1 MVYNNIQPQQTAN
14 NTQRLMKRRSN
25 STPLRTCL
33 FFSHPFVGRYA
44 FVERLFRVYLG
55 RYVFVERLFR
65 AYLAT
70 YQYVIYK
77 HQQFNAFLPLNKSA
91 GETTEANISIRRQVG
106 RTSILPTD
114 KGKPMSLT
122 KRKRR
127 KTPTD
132 NIADTATGFWEAK
145 SHSSLGRFLHAP
157 LTLTLKTP
165 Q

>member
-14 NTQRLMKRRSN
+14 NTQRLVKRRSIG
-25 STPLRTCL
+25 TPFRTCL

-44 FVERLFRVYLG
+44 FVERLFRTYFTV
-55 RYVFVERLFR
+55 
-65 AYLAT
+65 

-77 HQQFNAFLPLNKSA
+77 HQQFNAFSPLNKSA
-91 GETTEANISIRRQVG
+91 GKATEANTAIRRVVG

-114 KGKPMSLT
+114 KEKPMLLA
-122 KRKRR
+122 KRKRQ
-127 KTPTD
+127 PMSAD
-132 NIADTATGFWEAK
+132 IIADTAAGFWEAK

-157 LTLTLKTP
+157 LTLMLKTP